1 MPSTAVDL
9 LIAFTNSEDHEEGTD
24 DLTTPAELVR
34 WLSGRGLVGRT
45 ARATAADLA
54 LARELR
60 AGLHAAMA
68 ANHDTAAGGGEP
80 GTAEAPALDRAAAEL
95 PLRVTTR
102 DGRPALAPVTTS
114 GVRGGLAQLLVAVN
128 EAVADDSWR
137 RLKICSADDCRWT
150 YLDTT
155 KNRSR
160 HWCEWG
166 CGNKAKTRAYR
177 ARQKAAA
184 SAPAS
189 AR

>member
-1 MPSTAVDL
+1 MASTHVDL
-9 LIAFTNSEDHEEGTD
+9 LVDFANSEDHEEGTD

-34 WLSGRGLVGRT
+34 WLSRHGLVWRT
-45 ARATAADLA
+45 ARATSADLA

-60 AGLHAAMA
+60 AGLHAAMV
-68 ANHDTAAGGGEP
+68 ANHDTAAAGEADGGSSD
-80 GTAEAPALDRAAAEL
+80 APALDRAAAEL
-95 PLRVTTR
+95 PLRVTTLSGR
-102 DGRPALAPVTTS
+102 RPALAPVATG

-128 EAVADDSWR
+128 EAVADDTWR
-137 RLKICSADDCRWT
+137 RLKICSADDCRWA

-184 SAPAS
+184 SAES
-189 AR
+189 

>member
-1 MPSTAVDL
+1 MASKHVDL
-9 LIAFTNSEDHEEGTD
+9 LVGFTNSEDHEEGTD

-34 WLSGRGLVGRT
+34 WLSRHGLVGRT
-45 ARATAADLA
+45 ARATSADLE

-60 AGLHAAMA
+60 AGLRPAMV
-68 ANHDTAAGGGEP
+68 ANHDAAAAAAGSSS
-80 GTAEAPALDRAAAEL
+80 EAPALDRAAAEL
-95 PLRVTTR
+95 PLRVTTLSG
-102 DGRPALAPVTTS
+102 GRPALAPVAS

-128 EAVADDSWR
+128 EAVADDTWR
-137 RLKICSADDCRWT
+137 RLKICSADDCRWA

-184 SAPAS
+184 SAES
-189 AR
+189 

>member
-1 MPSTAVDL
+1 MSSTQVDL

-34 WLSGRGLVGRT
+34 WLSGHGLVGRT
-45 ARATAADLA
+45 ARATSADLA

-60 AGLHAAMA
+60 TGLHAAMV
-68 ANHDTAAGGGEP
+68 ANHDTAAAGNAGGESM
-80 GTAEAPALDRAAAEL
+80 APALDMAAAEL
-95 PLRVTTR
+95 PLRLTTHE
-102 DGRPALAPVTTS
+102 GRPSLAPAASS
-114 GVRGGLAQLLVAVN
+114 GVRAGLAQLLVAVN
-128 EAVADDSWR
+128 EAVADDTWR
-137 RLKICSADDCRWT
+137 RLKICSADDCRWA

-184 SAPAS
+184 AA
-189 AR
+189 AG